1 MQGPF
6 LVLVGIVWATRG
18 LIGLTDADFWNAATL
33 LDYASVWTYSLAL
46 LLIAPALLILVRQA
60 KSGRAATLLAWVVAG
75 GAVLAAV
82 ANGIEDGLGYKEFGE
97 QYVLGASIVGFGLIA
112 LTALMVFGRR
122 KIFTLV
128 PTLTVVGLLAF
139 SVGGGFLIAATW
151 ATFGALVMTGRTET
165 AGETAAMP
173 TREGEPL

>member
-6 LVLVGIVWATRG
+6 LVLVGIAWATRA
-18 LIGLTDADFWNAATL
+18 LIGLTHADFWNAATL

-60 KSGRAATLLAWVVAG
+60 RSGRAATLVAWVVAA
-75 GAVLAAV
+75 GAILAAV
-82 ANGIEDGLGYKEFGE
+82 ANGIEDGFGYKDFGE
-97 QYVLGASIVGFGLIA
+97 PYVLGASILVFGLIA
-112 LTALMVFGRR
+112 LAALMVFGRR

-151 ATFGALVMTGRTET
+151 ATLGALVMAGRTEDT
-165 AGETAAMP
+165 QETAAMP